1 MLRNPYFQL
10 ICAIFRVINAL
21 RNRNDGFD
29 CYALTSQS
37 KVSTH
42 VQYVGGYVR
51 TGNRKYDPYTC
62 IGPPQYTQSTLSN
75 RACARDVTGDVTV
88 FCLGMTRVRVS
99 EIVLCLRDTTFLP
112 RNHHKIYRS
121 ML

>member
-21 RNRNDGFD
+21 RNRNDSFD
-29 CYALTSQS
+29 CHALTSQS

-42 VQYVGGYVR
+42 AVQCVGMYAC

-62 IGPPQYTQSTLSN
+62 IGPPQIRAGRTFK
-75 RACARDVTGDVTV
+75 RACSVARGTS
-88 FCLGMTRVRVS
+88 R
-99 EIVLCLRDTTFLP
+99 IVAFYNVADSPFS
-112 RNHHKIYRS
+112 RS
-121 ML
+121 N